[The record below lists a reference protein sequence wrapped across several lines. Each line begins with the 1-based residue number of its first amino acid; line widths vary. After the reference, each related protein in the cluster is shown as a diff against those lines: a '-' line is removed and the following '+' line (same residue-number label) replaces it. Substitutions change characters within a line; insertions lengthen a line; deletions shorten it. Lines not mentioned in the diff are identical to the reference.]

1 MTPMQ
6 LTKRRNEATTVTSDS
21 KPKRPRKRWKRVVKW
36 TLATIFVT
44 LIVWGFV
51 AYWTSSNDCDR
62 NAASP
67 ANPMKAVVHC
77 DYGITNLKLQEVEKP
92 TPADGQ
98 VLVRVRAASLNPL
111 DGHFVR
117 GMWLARLMGGGLRKP
132 KDTKLGVDYAGTVE
146 AVGKNV
152 SNFKPGDEVFGG
164 RTGALAQYV
173 CARADRA
180 IALKPANMTFEQA
193 GSVAVAAITA
203 LQGLRDKGH
212 VHAGQKVLVNGA
224 SGGVGTFAVQIAKSL
239 GAEVTGVC
247 STRNLDL
254 VRSIGAHHVIDYT
267 KEDFTKS
274 DVRYDVIFDNVQNHT
289 FSERRRV
296 LTPNGIC
303 VNAGLGGAG
312 WRADTQTHLIRSF
325 TTPLMSKFTSQ
336 KFRFFIA
343 QLNHQDLAFLADLM
357 QSGKVTPVID
367 RNYKSLNDV
376 QNALAYL
383 EEGHA
388 RGKVVITVE

>member
-1 MTPMQ
+1 M
-6 LTKRRNEATTVTSDS
+6 NEPKAT
-21 KPKRPRKRWKRVVKW
+21 RPRKRWKRVLKW
-36 TLATIFVT
+36 TLGIIFVA
-44 LIVWGFV
+44 LILWGFI
-51 AYWTSSNDCDR
+51 AYWTSTNDCDR
-62 NAASP
+62 NAATP
-67 ANPMKAVVHC
+67 ANRMKAVVYC
-77 DYGITNLKLQEVEKP
+77 DYGITNLKLEEIEKP
-92 TPADGQ
+92 NPTDDQ
-98 VLVRVRAASLNPL
+98 VLVRVHAASLNPL

-117 GMWLARLMGGGLRKP
+117 GMLLARLMGGGLRKP
-132 KDTKLGVDYAGTVE
+132 KDTRLGVDYAGTVE

-152 SNFKPGDEVFGG
+152 TNFKPGDEVFGG
-164 RTGALAQYV
+164 RTGSLAQYV

-193 GSVAVAAITA
+193 GSVAVAGITA

-212 VHAGQKVLVNGA
+212 VQAGQKVLINGA

-254 VRSIGAHHVIDYT
+254 VRSIGADHVIDYT

-274 DVRYDVIFDNVQNHT
+274 GQRYDVIFDNVQNHT

-303 VNAGLGGAG
+303 VLAGLGGAG
-312 WRADTQTHLIRSF
+312 WHEDTWTHLVRSF

-336 KFRFFIA
+336 KFSFYIS
-343 QLNHQDLAFLADLM
+343 QLNHNDLAWLGDRM

-376 QNALAYL
+376 RDALAYL
-383 EEGHA
+383 EQGHA
-388 RGKVVITVE
+388 HGKVVISVE